1 MFKKLKS
8 KFIFMNMVLLTTVF
22 VGIFGTIYVSTAY
35 SLNNDMKMQL
45 WNNIMSPQQQQKPS
59 AKDNKMDMSIKID
72 LDTKNEIVN
81 VTSRLNTDDL
91 DIHAMVEKVVNNS
104 KKMDSIKIDGESY
117 AYLKESISSGT
128 IIVLISKSF
137 QQDVLGNLLKIFLG
151 VGSLSLIVLFIIS
164 IYFTN
169 KAIKPLEETFIKQ
182 KQFIADASHEL
193 RTPLTIIKTNVSI
206 LKENKQQTI
215 ESQGKWVNYIDS
227 QASRMSTLIN
237 EMLSL
242 ANLDANK
249 KKGEVT
255 KFELSK
261 ILSDALLVFEVVI
274 FEKGLVLEE
283 NINDNIFINGEKDQ
297 IKKLISILMDNAIKY
312 TNKNGKIMV
321 SLNIEKNKARLEV
334 KNTGEGIEKEHLE
347 KIFERFYRVDNSRDR
362 GTGGY
367 GLGLSI
373 AKAIV
378 EEHKGKIYAE
388 SVVREYTSFIVEL
401 PVYFEKQKLIND
413 LKIGN

>member
-1 MFKKLKS
+1 MFKKLKN

-45 WNNIMSPQQQQKPS
+45 WNSIMEPQQQKPTP
-59 AKDNKMDMSIKID
+59 KDNKMDMTIKID

-91 DIHAMVEKVVNNS
+91 DINGIIEKVINNS
-104 KKMDSIKIDGESY
+104 KEMDSIKIDGESY

-128 IIVLISKSF
+128 IIVLMSKSF
-137 QQDVLGNLLKIFLG
+137 QQDVLGNLLKIFLI

-206 LKENKQQTI
+206 LNENKQQTV

-255 KFELSK
+255 KFELDK
-261 ILSDALLVFEVVI
+261 ILRDALLVFEVVI

-283 NINDNIFINGEKDQ
+283 HINDNVFINGEKDQ

-312 TNKNGKIMV
+312 TNKNGKIV
-321 SLNIEKNKARLEV
+321 VYLSLEKSKVRLEV
-334 KNTGEGIEKEHLE
+334 KNTGDGIEKEHLE

-373 AKAIV
+373 AKAIT

-388 SVVREYTSFIVEL
+388 SVVGEYTSFIVEL
-401 PVYFEKQKLIND
+401 PIYFEKQKLINE

>member
-1 MFKKLKS
+1 MFKKLKN
-8 KFIFMNMVLLTTVF
+8 KFIFMNMILLTTVF

-45 WNNIMSPQQQQKPS
+45 WNNIMLPQQQNKPTP
-59 AKDNKMDMSIKID
+59 KDNKMDMSIKIN

-91 DIHAMVEKVVNNS
+91 DINGMVEKVVNNS
-104 KKMDSIKIDGESY
+104 KEMSSIKIDGESY
-117 AYLKESISSGT
+117 AYLKASISDGT
-128 IIVLISKSF
+128 LIVLISKSF
-137 QQDVLGNLLKIFLG
+137 QQDVLGNLLKIFLV
-151 VGSLSLIVLFIIS
+151 VGLLSLIVLFIVS

-215 ESQGKWVNYIDS
+215 ESQGKWINYIDS

-255 KFELSK
+255 KFELDRV
-261 ILSDALLVFEVVI
+261 LSDALLVFEVVI
-274 FEKGLVLEE
+274 FEKGLILEE
-283 NINDNIFINGEKDQ
+283 YINDNIFISGEKDQ

-312 TNKNGKIMV
+312 TNKNGKIKV
-321 SLNIEKNKARLEV
+321 SLTVEKNKARLEV
-334 KNTGEGIEKEHLE
+334 KNTGEGIEREHLE

-362 GTGGY
+362 ETGGY

-373 AKAIV
+373 AKAIT
-378 EEHKGKIYAE
+378 EEHKGRIYAE
-388 SVVREYTSFIVEL
+388 SIVGEYTSFIVEL
-401 PVYFEKQKLIND
+401 PVYFEKQKLINE

>member
-1 MFKKLKS
+1 MFKKLKN

-45 WNNIMSPQQQQKPS
+45 WNSIMEPQQQKPTP
-59 AKDNKMDMSIKID
+59 KDNKMDRTIKID

-91 DIHAMVEKVVNNS
+91 DINGIIEKVINNS
-104 KKMDSIKIDGESY
+104 KEMDSIKIDGESY

-128 IIVLISKSF
+128 IIVLMSKSF
-137 QQDVLGNLLKIFLG
+137 QQDVLGNLLKIFLI

-206 LKENKQQTI
+206 LNENKQQTV

-255 KFELSK
+255 KFELDK
-261 ILSDALLVFEVVI
+261 ILRDALLVFEVVI

-283 NINDNIFINGEKDQ
+283 HINDNVFINGEKDQ

-312 TNKNGKIMV
+312 TNKNGKIV
-321 SLNIEKNKARLEV
+321 VYLSLEKSKVRLEV
-334 KNTGEGIEKEHLE
+334 KNTGDGIEKEHLE

-373 AKAIV
+373 AKAIT

-388 SVVREYTSFIVEL
+388 SVVGEYTSFIVEL
-401 PVYFEKQKLIND
+401 PIYFEKQKLIND
-413 LKIGN
+413 RKLIL

>member
-59 AKDNKMDMSIKID
+59 PKDNKMDMSIKID

-164 IYFTN
+164 IITTENFQMHWHFSM
-169 KAIKPLEETFIKQ
+169 E
-182 KQFIADASHEL
+182 
-193 RTPLTIIKTNVSI
+193 NV
-206 LKENKQQTI
+206 LYL
-215 ESQGKWVNYIDS
+215 W
-227 QASRMSTLIN
+227 
-237 EMLSL
+237 
-242 ANLDANK
+242 
-249 KKGEVT
+249 
-255 KFELSK
+255 
-261 ILSDALLVFEVVI
+261 
-274 FEKGLVLEE
+274 
-283 NINDNIFINGEKDQ
+283 
-297 IKKLISILMDNAIKY
+297 
-312 TNKNGKIMV
+312 
-321 SLNIEKNKARLEV
+321 
-334 KNTGEGIEKEHLE
+334 
-347 KIFERFYRVDNSRDR
+347 
-362 GTGGY
+362 
-367 GLGLSI
+367 
-373 AKAIV
+373 
-378 EEHKGKIYAE
+378 
-388 SVVREYTSFIVEL
+388 
-401 PVYFEKQKLIND
+401 
-413 LKIGN
+413 

>member
-1 MFKKLKS
+1 MFKKLKN
-8 KFIFMNMVLLTTVF
+8 KFIFMNMILLTTVF

-45 WNNIMSPQQQQKPS
+45 WNNIMLPQQQNKPTP
-59 AKDNKMDMSIKID
+59 KDNKMDMSIKIN

-91 DIHAMVEKVVNNS
+91 DINGMVEKVVNNS
-104 KKMDSIKIDGESY
+104 KEMSSIKIDGESY
-117 AYLKESISSGT
+117 AYLKASISDGT
-128 IIVLISKSF
+128 LIVLISKSF
-137 QQDVLGNLLKIFLG
+137 QQDVLGNLLKIFLV
-151 VGSLSLIVLFIIS
+151 VGLLSLIVLFIVS

-215 ESQGKWVNYIDS
+215 ESQGKWINYIDS

-255 KFELSK
+255 KFELDRV
-261 ILSDALLVFEVVI
+261 LSDALLVFEVVI
-274 FEKGLVLEE
+274 FEKGLILEE
-283 NINDNIFINGEKDQ
+283 YINDNVFISGEKDQ

-312 TNKNGKIMV
+312 TNKNGKIKV
-321 SLNIEKNKARLEV
+321 SLTVEKNKARLEV
-334 KNTGEGIEKEHLE
+334 KNTGEGIEREHLE

-362 GTGGY
+362 ETGGY

-373 AKAIV
+373 AKAIT
-378 EEHKGKIYAE
+378 EEHKGRIYAE
-388 SVVREYTSFIVEL
+388 SIVGEYTSFIVEL
-401 PVYFEKQKLIND
+401 PVYFEKQKLINE

>member
-1 MFKKLKS
+1 MFKKLKN
-8 KFIFMNMVLLTTVF
+8 KFIFMNMVILTTVF

-45 WNNIMSPQQQQKPS
+45 WNSIMEPQQQKPTP
-59 AKDNKMDMSIKID
+59 KDNKMDMTIKID

-91 DIHAMVEKVVNNS
+91 DINGIIEKVINNS
-104 KKMDSIKIDGESY
+104 KEMDSIKIDGESY

-128 IIVLISKSF
+128 IIVLMSKSF
-137 QQDVLGNLLKIFLG
+137 QQDVLGNLLKIFLI

-206 LKENKQQTI
+206 LNENKQQTV

-255 KFELSK
+255 KFELDK
-261 ILSDALLVFEVVI
+261 ILRDALLVFEVVI

-283 NINDNIFINGEKDQ
+283 HINDNVFINGEKDQ

-312 TNKNGKIMV
+312 TNKNGKIV
-321 SLNIEKNKARLEV
+321 VYLSLEKSKVRLEV
-334 KNTGEGIEKEHLE
+334 KNTGDGIEKEHLE

-373 AKAIV
+373 AKAIT

-388 SVVREYTSFIVEL
+388 SVVGEYTSFIVEL
-401 PVYFEKQKLIND
+401 PIYFEKQKLINE

>member
-1 MFKKLKS
+1 MFKKLKN

-45 WNNIMSPQQQQKPS
+45 WNSIMEPQQQKPTP
-59 AKDNKMDMSIKID
+59 KDNKMDMTIKID

-91 DIHAMVEKVVNNS
+91 NINGIIEKVINNS
-104 KKMDSIKIDGESY
+104 KEMDSIKIDGESY

-128 IIVLISKSF
+128 IIVLMSKSF
-137 QQDVLGNLLKIFLG
+137 QQDVLGNLLKIFLI

-206 LKENKQQTI
+206 LNENKQQTV

-255 KFELSK
+255 KFELDK
-261 ILSDALLVFEVVI
+261 ILRDALLVFEVVI

-283 NINDNIFINGEKDQ
+283 HINDNVFINGEKDQ

-312 TNKNGKIMV
+312 TNKNGKIV
-321 SLNIEKNKARLEV
+321 VYLSLEKSKVRLEV
-334 KNTGEGIEKEHLE
+334 KNTGDGIEKEHLE

-373 AKAIV
+373 AKAIT

-388 SVVREYTSFIVEL
+388 SVVGEYTSFIVEL
-401 PVYFEKQKLIND
+401 PIYFEKQKLINE